1 MGSAILVALNGSDK
15 KGLLSP
21 FSRYPF
27 PENRVYVCFL
37 GALLFAV
44 YLVGTFGSALSII
57 YAWNASNTSG
67 HTKKGVHHSIKLPAY
82 SMNFPV
88 TINAMTLVAF
98 ALGNIVGES
107 NMQFK
112 LAWFCLF

>member
-1 MGSAILVALNGSDK
+1 MVALNGSDK
-15 KGLLSP
+15 KGSLSP
-21 FSRYPF
+21 FSRF
-27 PENRVYVCFL
+27 PLSENRVYVFLL

-67 HTKKGVHHSIKLPAY
+67 HTKKGVHHSIKLPVY
-82 SMNFPV
+82 SLNFPV

-107 NMQFK
+107 NMRLK
-112 LAWFCLF
+112 LVWVY